1 MKIRTEDELLVLD
14 VRKKVIEDIL
24 GAENEMRK
32 LRELRKH
39 EVYRD
44 QIKKWVLQSL
54 SNEGFK
60 PTTIAQMENRA
71 SNISIC
77 RKIVNKL
84 AQTYIGGVE
93 RIVEEEQSQ
102 KAVDLIADELDINT
116 ALKKSDRYRQLFKNT
131 CIQVV
136 PKSCPIY
143 MDDGT
148 EEEKWSIILKVLAP
162 WEYDVIQSTHNP
174 EKAMAFVLT
183 DFPERNQ
190 FVFNSVKG
198 SQGYRT
204 SELDLRGGD
213 GMEQSIADS
222 PDDQGVDKRYF
233 IFWSNKYHMTCD
245 IGGNI
250 IAMKDNPD
258 NINPIN
264 IIPFV
269 DIHMD
274 QDGDYWAQG
283 GDDLIDGSILLNK
296 ELTDLN
302 FVTFHQG
309 FGQLVISGKDL
320 PKNIQGGP
328 NNAMVFD
335 VKEGDPTPQVFYA
348 VSNPPVQQWLDKIK
362 SQLAML
368 LSTNDLSPKAISA
381 SLDASNVESG
391 ISKLIENS
399 EVTASHQD
407 VQGIYQ
413 DAEPYMWE
421 VIRRWHGLYSEESLL
436 IDELQAI
443 PPFED
448 SNVKVKFVQLKPI
461 ISEKEKLEALKLRKD
476 MGLNT
481 LVDLIKMDNP
491 DLTNDEA
498 EKKAEEIQ
506 EEKQSNAE
514 AFGAPNDLNSDPN
527 KQPMDKNNK
536 AEDSQDVPGKGVNDG
551 EDSQV

>member
-1 MKIRTEDELLVLD
+1 MKIRSEEELLNLD
-14 VRKKVIEDIL
+14 VRKKIIEDIL
-24 GAENEMRK
+24 GSENENRK
-32 LRELRKH
+32 LAELRKH

-44 QIKKWVLQSL
+44 RVKKWVLQSL
-54 SNEGFK
+54 ANEGFK
-60 PTTIAQMENRA
+60 PTTLAQMKNRSA
-71 SNISIC
+71 NISIC
-77 RKIVNKL
+77 RRIVNKL
-84 AQTYIGGVE
+84 AQTYVGGVE
-93 RIVEEEQSQ
+93 RTTLDEQSQ
-102 KAVDLIADELDINT
+102 KSIELLADELDVNT

-131 CIQVV
+131 CIQIV
-136 PKSCPIY
+136 PKKCPIY
-143 MDDGT
+143 MEDGS
-148 EEEKWSIILKVLAP
+148 EEEKWSIALKVLAP
-162 WEYDVIQSTHNP
+162 WEYDVIQSVYNP
-174 EKAMAFVLT
+174 ESAMAFVLT

-190 FVFNSVKG
+190 FVYNSIQG

-204 SELDLRGGD
+204 SELDLRSGD
-213 GMEQSIADS
+213 QREQTIADS
-222 PDDQGVDKRYF
+222 PDDQGVEKRHF
-233 IFWSNKYHMTCD
+233 IFWSNKFHFTCD

-250 IAMKDNPD
+250 VLMKDNTQ
-258 NINPIN
+258 NLNPIN
-264 IIPFV
+264 LLPFI

-296 ELTDLN
+296 EVTDLN

-368 LSTNDLSPKAISA
+368 LSTNDLSPKLVAA

-407 VQGIYQ
+407 VQQIYQ
-413 DAEPYMWE
+413 DAEPLLWE
-421 VIRRWHGLYSEESLL
+421 VVRRWHKIYSEDGLL

-443 PPFED
+443 PTFED

-481 LVDLIKMDNP
+481 LVELIKMDNP
-491 DLTNDEA
+491 DLTEEDAKKKADEIKA
-498 EKKAEEIQ
+498 EKEE
-506 EEKQSNAE
+506 NAA
-514 AFGAPNDLNSDPN
+514 AFGTPDAENKNPANSDKPKEGDMN
-527 KQPMDKNNK
+527 
-536 AEDSQDVPGKGVNDG
+536 G
-551 EDSQV
+551 EDSKV